1 MQRIALIEDDAIVRQ
16 ATSQWLQLAGF
27 DVTAF
32 EVGQDALNAVE
43 QGDFQT
49 IITDVRLPD
58 IDGVELLARFKQLVP
73 EVPVIL
79 ITGHGDVD
87 MAVKAL
93 QQGAYDFIESHS
105 TLSVCLKRFR
115 KRSTNIKVA
124 KTETVVR
131 TIWII

>member
-32 EVGQDALNAVE
+32 EVGKDALNAVE

-73 EVPVIL
+73 
-79 ITGHGDVD
+79 
-87 MAVKAL
+87 
-93 QQGAYDFIESHS
+93 
-105 TLSVCLKRFR
+105 
-115 KRSTNIKVA
+115 
-124 KTETVVR
+124 
-131 TIWII
+131 

>member
-32 EVGQDALNAVE
+32 ELGQDALNAVE

-58 IDGVELLARFKQLVP
+58 IDGVELLGVSNVLCQR
-73 EVPVIL
+73 
-79 ITGHGDVD
+79 
-87 MAVKAL
+87 
-93 QQGAYDFIESHS
+93 
-105 TLSVCLKRFR
+105 CLLF
-115 KRSTNIKVA
+115 
-124 KTETVVR
+124 
-131 TIWII
+131 